1 MDISQGLQH
10 WLDHL
15 AMNLSPAQRKTLMQS
30 LAQGLRVR
38 TRQRVNTQRDPEG
51 NRFIPR
57 KRDQLGRTRREA
69 MFNKLPR
76 QLKTQYS
83 SEYAA
88 VGLAGRNAFIARVH
102 QYGLNDRPSRNT
114 QPVRY
119 ARREL
124 LGFSTD
130 DQTWAIQQIQ
140 EFLLKAY
147 GS

>member
-1 MDISQGLQH
+1 VMDISQGLQH

-38 TRQRVNTQRDPEG
+38 TRQRINAQRDPED
-51 NRFIPR
+51 NRFILR
-57 KRDQLGRTRREA
+57 KRDQLGRIRREA

-83 SEYAA
+83 SEHAA

-114 QPVRY
+114 QPVRD

-124 LGFSTD
+124 LGFSAD
-130 DQTWAIQQIQ
+130 DQQWIISQITA
-140 EFLLKAY
+140 FLTN
-147 GS
+147 

>member
-1 MDISQGLQH
+1 MQGLRE
-10 WLDHL
+10 WLDAL
-15 AMNLSPAQRKTLMQS
+15 ALSLEPAQAKQLMQS

-38 TRQRVNTQRDPEG
+38 TRQRINAQRDPDG

-57 KRDQLGRTRREA
+57 KRDQLGRIRREA

-83 SEYAA
+83 SEHAA
-88 VGLAGRNAFIARVH
+88 VGLASRNAFIARVH
-102 QYGLNDRPSRNT
+102 QYGLNDRPSRSQ

-130 DQTWAIQQIQ
+130 DQTWAMQQIR
-140 EFLLKAY
+140 EFISQRL
-147 GS
+147 

>member
-1 MDISQGLQH
+1 MDMAQGLRE
-10 WLDHL
+10 WLDGL
-15 AMNLSPAQRKTLMQS
+15 ALSLAPAESKQLMQS

-38 TRQRVNTQRDPEG
+38 TRQRVNAQRDPEG

-57 KRDQLGRTRREA
+57 KRDQLGRIRREA

-102 QYGLNDRPSRNT
+102 QYGLNDRPSPNT

-124 LGFSTD
+124 LGFSTE
-130 DQTWAIQQIQ
+130 DQTWAMQQIQ
-140 EFLLKAY
+140 EFISQRL
-147 GS
+147 

>member
-1 MDISQGLQH
+1 MDMARGLRE
-10 WLDHL
+10 WLDGL
-15 AMNLSPAQRKTLMQS
+15 ALSLAPAESKQLMQS

-38 TRQRVNTQRDPEG
+38 TRQRINTQRDPDG

-57 KRDQLGRTRREA
+57 KRDQLGRIRREA

-83 SEYAA
+83 SEHAA

-130 DQTWAIQQIQ
+130 DQTWAMQQIQ
-140 EFLLKAY
+140 EFISQRL
-147 GS
+147 

>member
-1 MDISQGLQH
+1 MNMAQGLRE
-10 WLDHL
+10 WLDGL
-15 AMNLSPAQRKTLMQS
+15 ALSLEPAQAKQLMQS

-38 TRQRVNTQRDPEG
+38 TRQRINAQRDPEG

-57 KRDQLGRTRREA
+57 KRQQIGRIRRDA

-83 SEYAA
+83 SDHAA
-88 VGLAGRNAFIARVH
+88 VGLAGRQAQIARVH
-102 QYGLNDRPSRNT
+102 QYGLNDRPSRGQ

-124 LGFSTD
+124 LGFSAD
-130 DQTWAIQQIQ
+130 DQTWAMQHIQ
-140 EFLLKAY
+140 EFLLLRL
-147 GS
+147 

>member
-1 MDISQGLQH
+1 MDMAQGLRE
-10 WLDHL
+10 WLDGL
-15 AMNLSPAQRKTLMQS
+15 ALSLAPAESKQLMQS

-38 TRQRVNTQRDPEG
+38 TRQRVNAQRDPEG

-57 KRDQLGRTRREA
+57 KRDQLGRIRRDA

-83 SEYAA
+83 SEHAA
-88 VGLAGRNAFIARVH
+88 VGLAGNQAKIARVH
-102 QYGLNDRPSRNT
+102 QYGLNDRPSRGQ

-119 ARREL
+119 VRREL

-130 DQTWAIQQIQ
+130 DQTWAMQHIQ
-140 EFLLKAY
+140 EFISQRL
-147 GS
+147 